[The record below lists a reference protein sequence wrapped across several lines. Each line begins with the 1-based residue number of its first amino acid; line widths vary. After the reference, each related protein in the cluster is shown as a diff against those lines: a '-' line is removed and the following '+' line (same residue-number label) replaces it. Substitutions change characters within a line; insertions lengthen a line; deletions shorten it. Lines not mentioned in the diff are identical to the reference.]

1 MIDSADL
8 QSLFTI
14 GCLQEF
20 RPNDQV
26 SIEVRALERWG
37 NSGENLGRGSST
49 TKTGCPG
56 GTVGKSME
64 KWSYACA
71 ETFGTSTPS
80 TKTNQRTDAWQSLIL
95 RRLWLTFAIFSMGKC
110 SPKKNSKAT
119 VFFPSPNGSG
129 SRNGDFL
136 GINISQHLPI
146 KHGTAQGKR

>member
-20 RPNDQV
+20 HPNDQV

-56 GTVGKSME
+56 GTFRKSME

-80 TKTNQRTDAWQSLIL
+80 TKTNQRTDVWQSLIL
-95 RRLWLTFAIFSMGKC
+95 RRLWLAFAIFQWANALLKRIQRLQVFVHPQVDLGLEMAMGDQHF
-110 SPKKNSKAT
+110 AA
-119 VFFPSPNGSG
+119 PSHQTWDSG
-129 SRNGDFL
+129 G
-136 GINISQHLPI
+136 
-146 KHGTAQGKR
+146 